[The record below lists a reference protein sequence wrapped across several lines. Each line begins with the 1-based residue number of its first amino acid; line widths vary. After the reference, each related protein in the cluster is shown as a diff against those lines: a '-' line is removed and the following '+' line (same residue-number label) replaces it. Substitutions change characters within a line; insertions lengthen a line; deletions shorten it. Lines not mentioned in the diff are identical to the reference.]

1 MRTMEF
7 SEITKEN
14 IAEAFDLA
22 ALEYDID
29 TEDNELY
36 VKGSCVDFPLWVE
49 IDGERKTIRLYTHIK
64 FSDDAPREE
73 LDGFAQMLNNT
84 YMTVQFSTV
93 RRDDGGAFLKG
104 YYNIYTNF
112 GIIVPQLIH
121 TIKKFSEIFID
132 AVREKDESNTFFA

>member
-1 MRTMEF
+1 M
-7 SEITKEN
+7 
-14 IAEAFDLA
+14 
-22 ALEYDID
+22 
-29 TEDNELY
+29 
-36 VKGSCVDFPLWVE
+36 E